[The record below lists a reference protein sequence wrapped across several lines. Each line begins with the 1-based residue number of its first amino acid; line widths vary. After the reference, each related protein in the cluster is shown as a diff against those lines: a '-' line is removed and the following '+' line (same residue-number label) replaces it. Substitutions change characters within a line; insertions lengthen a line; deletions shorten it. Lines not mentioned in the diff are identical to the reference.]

1 MPTAAN
7 APSSSAN
14 AASIFRRSRSLCLRT
29 TAAPRS
35 VFTPTAAAAVVK
47 RAISCKATLTTDVS
61 RLSTPEAVES
71 KEVEAAV
78 KIGAR
83 IRVKAPVKVFHVAKA
98 PGLDLCGME
107 GVIRQYV
114 GFYKGKRVSAN
125 LPYKIEF
132 LLPVEGNEK
141 PIKFFAHLR
150 EDDFE
155 VL

>member
-14 AASIFRRSRSLCLRT
+14 AASIFRRSRSLCLPT

-35 VFTPTAAAAVVK
+35 VFTPTAAAVVK
-47 RAISCKATLTTDVS
+47 RAISCKATLTTDLS

-71 KEVEAAV
+71 KEVEAAGR
-78 KIGAR
+78 IGAR
-83 IRVKAPVKVFHVAKA
+83 IRVKAPVKVFHAAKA

-107 GVIRQYV
+107 GVVRQYV

-150 EDDFE
+150 EDEFE